1 MNLNGSH
8 RHDGLQWTI
17 IVSATHPF
25 ADIREGDKF
34 EVIDR
39 EYDDSMG
46 RIVFEFRRI
55 DGD

>member
-34 EVIDR
+34 EVIDG